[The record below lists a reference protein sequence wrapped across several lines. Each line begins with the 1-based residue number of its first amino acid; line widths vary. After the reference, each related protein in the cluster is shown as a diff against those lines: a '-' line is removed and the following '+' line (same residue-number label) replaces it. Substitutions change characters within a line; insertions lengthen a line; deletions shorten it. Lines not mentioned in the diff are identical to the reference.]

1 MRQLSPKLAAPVEAF
16 AYEERRQDLLV
27 AVWSGIT
34 GLPLP
39 SRGEAIERSINEEL
53 RTILAVF
60 PSVSTSICC

>member
-1 MRQLSPKLAAPVEAF
+1 LRQLSPISAAPVEAF
-16 AYEERRQDLLV
+16 AYEERRQDLLEAAWNDV
-27 AVWSGIT
+27 T

-60 PSVSTSICC
+60 PSVSTSISC